1 MLESGYT
8 ETPFQGGL
16 KMINRLM
23 VFTLLLFTGGLLS
36 CTSVDVTA
44 RKEPNIIVVRN
55 MSHDDLKTAY
65 LSAVAK
71 DEKSA
76 VRFGS
81 VSPVP
86 RGISQS
92 VVRARTAPPL
102 PPALLLRLTDKF
114 GHDTVTRVFIKDLVA
129 SATGA
134 DNEAL
139 VFVIKPD
146 NSVEVSLEYQ

>member
-1 MLESGYT
+1 M
-8 ETPFQGGL
+8 
-16 KMINRLM
+16 
-23 VFTLLLFTGGLLS
+23 
-36 CTSVDVTA
+36 
-44 RKEPNIIVVRN
+44 VRN
-55 MSHDDLKTAY
+55 LSHDDLKTVY
-65 LSAVAK
+65 LSAVPK
-71 DEKSA
+71 DKHSA

-102 PPALLLRLTDKF
+102 PPELLLRLTDKQ
-114 GHDTVTRVFIKDLVA
+114 GHETVARVFIKDLL
-129 SATGA
+129 SSTTGA

-146 NSVEVSLEYQ
+146 HSVEVSLEYLPQR

>member
-1 MLESGYT
+1 M
-8 ETPFQGGL
+8 
-16 KMINRLM
+16 KIRLM
-23 VFTLLLFTGGLLS
+23 LFALLLISGGLLS
-36 CTSVDVTA
+36 CSSVDVAA

-55 MSHDDLKTAY
+55 LSHDDLKTVY
-65 LSAVAK
+65 LSAVPK
-71 DEKSA
+71 DKQSA

-92 VVRARTAPPL
+92 VVRARNAPPL
-102 PPALLLRLTDKF
+102 PPELLLRLTDKF
-114 GHDTVTRVFIKDLVA
+114 GHDTVTRVIIKDLLS

-146 NSVEVSLEYQ
+146 NSVEVSLEYLPQR